1 MDKNVHHEII
11 YSGVT
16 AQPAVT
22 NFQIPSLV
30 PFSSFSNDTVTVQVD
45 ASSLN
50 IKNNN
55 NISSSVPCLMK
66 QKYFFFTSS

>member
-30 PFSSFSNDTVTVQVD
+30 PFSSFPNYNDIVTAQVD
-45 ASSLN
+45 ESFLH
-50 IKNNN
+50 I
-55 NISSSVPCLMK
+55 
-66 QKYFFFTSS
+66 